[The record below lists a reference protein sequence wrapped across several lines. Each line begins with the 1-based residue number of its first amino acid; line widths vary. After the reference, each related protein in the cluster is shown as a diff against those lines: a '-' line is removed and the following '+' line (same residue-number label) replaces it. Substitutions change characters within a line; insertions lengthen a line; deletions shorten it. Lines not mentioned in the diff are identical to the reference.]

1 MIIKEIESED
11 RELFNKFMST
21 GPKSHVLQ
29 SYEWGELKQFTG
41 WEPIR
46 LLVED
51 NGKIRAGISILKRSI
66 PIPGKSIYYAP
77 RGPVADFNDTEAL
90 DFLLKKIKQR
100 AHKDSAIFLKIDP
113 DIPVAEKD
121 PAETY
126 LKSRGFVTATEG
138 LNFEGVQP
146 RFVFRLSLEKPL
158 EEILMDFHNKTRY
171 NIRLADRKGVK
182 IKEDCTKKDLE
193 DFYQILLVTSE
204 RDEFLVRNYSYY
216 EQLWDKLVERGLAKL
231 FMAEYNGMP
240 IAGTIAFIFGSK
252 AWYIYGASSNE
263 YRNVMPNY
271 ALQWR
276 MIEWAKQNG
285 CTMYDFRGVSG
296 DLDPDNPL
304 YGLYRFKKGFNGEFT
319 EFIGEYDL
327 PFSKILYMLWDKGV
341 PFYRN
346 IRRNIVNLKR
356 KLK

>member
-1 MIIKEIESED
+1 
-11 RELFNKFMST
+11 
-21 GPKSHVLQ
+21 
-29 SYEWGELKQFTG
+29 
-41 WEPIR
+41 
-46 LLVED
+46 
-51 NGKIRAGISILKRSI
+51 
-66 PIPGKSIYYAP
+66 
-77 RGPVADFNDTEAL
+77 
-90 DFLLKKIKQR
+90 
-100 AHKDSAIFLKIDP
+100 
-113 DIPVAEKD
+113 
-121 PAETY
+121 
-126 LKSRGFVTATEG
+126 
-138 LNFEGVQP
+138 
-146 RFVFRLSLEKPL
+146 
-158 EEILMDFHNKTRY
+158 MDFHSKTRY

-296 DLDPDNPL
+296 DLIPTIRSTGYTGSRKDSTANSPNSLANMTFPSPK
-304 YGLYRFKKGFNGEFT
+304 YCICFGIKECRFIETSEGT
-319 EFIGEYDL
+319 
-327 PFSKILYMLWDKGV
+327 
-341 PFYRN
+341 
-346 IRRNIVNLKR
+346 
-356 KLK
+356 